1 MTAAMLLRAICAFLR
16 GLLTDYA
23 AAKGDGGRF
32 VPPQV
37 FEWYLPFKN
46 PKTPEKIDFPYVVT
60 RIINGEDSQDLNVGS
75 KVQINLS
82 FGVYD
87 EGERVGEFLQ
97 PTGAYDLINLM
108 EHVRIGLQRQQVIGN
123 RFRIEMPYKWSIP
136 EEQPYPLWVGEATTI
151 WTVQSVTE
159 QQTGG
164 VIHGF
169 PWE

>member
-1 MTAAMLLRAICAFLR
+1 MTAAMLLRALCDFLR
-16 GLLTDYA
+16 GLLVEYA
-23 AAKGDGGRF
+23 AAKGDDGRF
-32 VPPQV
+32 TPPQV

-46 PKTPEKIDFPYVVT
+46 PKAPEKIDFPYVVA
-60 RIINGEDSQDLNVGS
+60 RVVSGEDSRDLNVGS
-75 KVQINLS
+75 TVQVKLF

-87 EGERVGEFLQ
+87 EGERVDGLLH

-159 QQTGG
+159 QMTGG
-164 VIHGF
+164 VIHAF

>member
-1 MTAAMLLRAICAFLR
+1 MTAAMLLRAICEFLR
-16 GLLTDYA
+16 RLLAEYA
-23 AAKGDGGRF
+23 AAKGYDGRF
-32 VPPQV
+32 TPPRV

-46 PKTPEKIDFPYVVT
+46 PKAPEKIDFPYVVA
-60 RIINGEDSQDLNVGS
+60 RIVNGEDSQDLNIGS
-75 KVQINLS
+75 TVQVKLS

-87 EGERVGEFLQ
+87 EGERVDGFLQ
-97 PTGAYDLINLM
+97 PSGAYDLMNLM
-108 EHVRIGLQRQQVIGN
+108 EHVRIGLLRQRIIDN
-123 RFRIEMPYKWSIP
+123 RFWIETPYKWSIP

-151 WTVQSVTE
+151 WKVQSVTE